1 MIAKTIKII
10 EWPDLIQ
17 TPLENKLEI
26 YIEYRENENERKMK
40 FKGLGKWKSIE
51 NEV

>member
-1 MIAKTIKII
+1 METKMR
-10 EWPDLIQ
+10 D
-17 TPLENKLEI
+17 KLEI